1 MKNPVQTTEASAEML
16 LNLLY
21 PDMKDKWIVKAKGSF
36 FRNYSPDVL
45 FANPEESQVNLS
57 RDGFL
62 KLLPQGLITLDTEL
76 KTGDFEDRYEAL
88 ARRHRILQEAF
99 IPFDSFTFRR
109 RLDVETRVSELL
121 NAKVDYL
128 LLKYFHF
135 DRSREQNPYI
145 KAISVI
151 LPYISKLRASF
162 GFIKDLLQS
171 VIGCKVEMTT
181 SRYSEKDNTRY
192 WLPWLKYDLLVDN
205 LTNKEYKELQ
215 GNIKALEQFLCD
227 WFIPFDTKCNLRVKQ
242 HGQPCDLEAN
252 LTLNYNTEF

>member
-1 MKNPVQTTEASAEML
+1 MKNPMHTPEASAEML

-21 PDMKDKWIVKAKGSF
+21 PELKDKWIVKAKGAF
-36 FRNYSPDVL
+36 FRNYNPDVL
-45 FANPEESQVNLS
+45 YANEEEKQVNLS

-62 KLLPQGLITLDTEL
+62 KLLPQGLITLDDEL
-76 KTGDFEDRYEAL
+76 KGEDFSDRYEAL

-99 IPFDSFTFRR
+99 VPIDSFIFRR

-135 DRSREQNPYI
+135 DRSQEQNPYI
-145 KAISVI
+145 KTISVI
-151 LPYISKLRASF
+151 LPYISKLRANF

-181 SRYSEKDNTRY
+181 GRYSEKDNTRY
-192 WLPWLKYDLLVDN
+192 WLPWLKYDLLIDN
-205 LTNKEYKELQ
+205 LTNEEYKKLY
-215 GNIKALEQFLCD
+215 GNVKELEQFLCK
-227 WFIPFDTKCNLRVKQ
+227 WFIPFDTKCNLRIKQ